1 MTNAMKFLAGT
12 IGAAAAITGL
22 AMAKPE
28 PAQADQQ
35 AKQFEQVYCPT
46 SSTAER
52 WKPCS

>member
-28 PAQADQQ
+28 PAQADVEDRQSQ
-35 AKQFEQVYCPT
+35 RYERRYCT
-46 SSTAER
+46 SSEACR
-52 WKPCS
+52 